1 MRAILALNY
10 IKMRRTNLL
19 LITILLLTISSCT
32 KENPITV
39 QNQNNQVV
47 KQMSKAQIDMQIRA
61 ELNKKGYFNWNDA
74 SDIMLW
80 SALQVNDNILTIG
93 YGSEAY
99 NKPGRSKS
107 DYKTSVIDIV
117 RKYEDLGRT
126 TKNNNFVIDEGENLN
141 FVDLKVKSVET
152 IKQLRASDI
161 VRYIEPA
168 GYTYSS
174 EQTTRSSS
182 GCNKAGETVLATDHR
197 LIEPN
202 CFVSWAYDINRISD
216 AWLLSTGQGVTVA
229 VIDTGISEYQPLLGS
244 LFNNG
249 YSSGR
254 TIEKYGT
261 YTSSWNPWSTDYD
274 GPNDKCSHGTSMS
287 GNIASPRNNQG
298 LPVGVAYNCNL
309 VSYRGTSDVV
319 LNGYQEQRGVAKAL
333 TEIANRS
340 DIKIISMSI
349 GHIINIGKISD
360 AIKYAYSKGKLM
372 FVAAGTSTQFTT
384 WAGVTFPANMKETVA
399 ITGVTDGPGYQHGE
413 VNHYGKEV
421 DFTVIMERDSD
432 KSRTSPTLGYYSNQR
447 QYIGGSSISTS
458 MVAGIAALVW
468 ERYPSYSRN
477 QIISK
482 LKLASDLYPNRDDNY
497 GYGNIDAYKAVQ

>member
-1 MRAILALNY
+1 MRQ
-10 IKMRRTNLL
+10 TNFM
-19 LITILLLTISSCT
+19 LITILLLALTSCS
-32 KENPITV
+32 KENPTV
-39 QNQNNQVV
+39 IQNQENQVTQEV
-47 KQMSKAQIDMQIRA
+47 KQMSKAQIDMAIRT
-61 ELNKKGYFNWNDA
+61 ELNKKGYFSWNDA

-80 SALQVNDNILTIG
+80 SALQINDNILTVG
-93 YGSEAY
+93 YGTKAY
-99 NKPGRSKS
+99 NNAGRSKS
-107 DYKTSVIDIV
+107 DYKNSIIDIV
-117 RKYEDLGRT
+117 RKSENISRSVKSNSLI
-126 TKNNNFVIDEGENLN
+126 IDEGETLN
-141 FVDLKVKSVET
+141 FVDVKVKSVET
-152 IKQLRASDI
+152 VKQLRASDI

-168 GYTYSS
+168 GYTYTQ

-182 GCNKAGETVLATDHR
+182 GCNKSGGTIQDADHR
-197 LIEPN
+197 LIAPN
-202 CFVSWAYDINRISD
+202 CFVSWAYDINRITD
-216 AWLLSTGQGVTVA
+216 AWQLSTGQGITVA

-244 LFNNG
+244 MFNNG

-287 GNIASPRNNQG
+287 ANIASPRNNQG

-309 VSYRGTSDVV
+309 VSYRGTADVV

-349 GHIINIGKISD
+349 GHIINIGKIED
-360 AIKYAYSKGKLM
+360 AIKYAYSKDKLM
-372 FVAAGTSTQFTT
+372 FVAAGTSTQFTS
-384 WAGVTFPANMKETVA
+384 WAGVTFPANMKETFA
-399 ITGVTDGPGYQHGE
+399 ITGVTDGPGYKHGA

-432 KSRTSPTLGYYSNQR
+432 NSRTSPTLGYYENER
-447 QYIGGSSISTS
+447 RYVGGSSISTS

-468 ERYPSYSRN
+468 ERYPSYTRN
-477 QIISK
+477 QIVTK
-482 LKLASDLYPNRDDNY
+482 LKLASDLYPNRDDDY